1 MGHGNKWLTAS
12 IILLITSLYS
22 SSSLARTWY
31 VRSDGGGDAPTI
43 QAAIDSAAA
52 GDDVLVAAGTY
63 RASTQGMATGV
74 TYGRSM
80 IRMRSGIVLHSESG
94 PAATVLDAQQQGRVL
109 VCRACDASTR
119 IEGFTITG
127 GSSVRESPPVGGDP
141 NGIGGAIYCIIGAP
155 VIQGNVLRD
164 NFASQIGGAI
174 ATHHASVVV
183 RSNSILWNTAGYRTG
198 GVEILGSSARAVIE
212 QNTIAGN
219 LGGGVGCVDCKATV
233 RRNIIAENGL
243 ASAWN
248 TGGYAFLC
256 LPFEVDSLYAECNI
270 TWGNTRSDT
279 LCGIDGGGNQV
290 VDPRFCISDP
300 GGTGVRRLRPDSP
313 ALPEN
318 NPCGVLIGA
327 TGSDCGVTDSE
338 ATPGFGGAAL
348 SIAPNPMRERLAIY
362 CRVQSP
368 TQTTRLMVYDLRG
381 RVVAQIPAAATRASG
396 LVLWDGRDVTGAPVS
411 AGVYIVRLQT
421 DHSAAAEKVVIMR

>member
-1 MGHGNKWLTAS
+1 MGRVSKWLSAS
-12 IILLITSLYS
+12 ILIASLHS

-31 VRSDGGGDAPTI
+31 IRSDGGGDAPTI
-43 QAAIDSAAA
+43 QAAIDSAAP

-63 RASTQGMATGV
+63 TASTQGMATGD

-94 PAATVLDAQQQGRVL
+94 PAVTVLDAQQQGRVL

-127 GSSVRESPPVGGDP
+127 GSSVRESPLGGDP
-141 NGIGGAIYCIIGAP
+141 NGIGGAIYCFVGAP

-212 QNTIAGN
+212 QNTIVGN

-243 ASAWN
+243 ASTWN
-248 TGGYAFLC
+248 IGGYAFFC
-256 LPFEVDSLYAECNI
+256 LPFAVDSLYAECNI

-313 ALPEN
+313 ALPQN
-318 NPCGVLIGA
+318 NACDVLIGA
-327 TGSDCGVTDSE
+327 TGEGCGVTDSE
-338 ATPGFGGAAL
+338 ATPGFSGATL
-348 SIAPNPMRERLAIY
+348 RVTPNPMHERLAIY
-362 CRVQSP
+362 YRVP
-368 TQTTRLMVYDLRG
+368 TPIQPAPLMVYDLRG
-381 RVVAQIPAAATRASG
+381 RVVAQIPAAATGASG
-396 LVLWDGRDVTGAPVS
+396 LALWDGRDVTGAPVS

-421 DHSAAAEKVVIMR
+421 DRSAAAQKIVIMR